1 MAKER
6 FLRILFIRSSIRL
19 ALSILTG
26 KLESLVSQLL
36 AGGRVFNSQGRTI
49 TQGLKITKNERTPF
63 ALQAARPSRGS
74 DDQWRSHL
82 QLET

>member
-19 ALSILTG
+19 ALSFLTG

-49 TQGLKITKNERTPF
+49 TQGLKITEK
-63 ALQAARPSRGS
+63 
-74 DDQWRSHL
+74 
-82 QLET
+82 

>member
-6 FLRILFIRSSIRL
+6 FLRILFIRSSIRF

-26 KLESLVSQLL
+26 KLEPLVSQLL

-49 TQGLKITKNERTPF
+49 TQGLKITEK
-63 ALQAARPSRGS
+63 
-74 DDQWRSHL
+74 
-82 QLET
+82 